1 MYSKNFVYC
10 TIGANML
17 EIAFSKSQTQS
28 PHNYLQILNELHG
41 WGFLL
46 AEDQMKGKAFFPDTA
61 GRMVPGVLGGLQVAW
76 WREVSVN
83 RDLKMS

>member
-1 MYSKNFVYC
+1 M
-10 TIGANML
+10 IGANLL
-17 EIAFSKSQTQS
+17 EIAFSNSQTQS

-41 WGFLL
+41 WGFPL
-46 AEDQMKGKAFFPDTA
+46 AEDQMKGKAFFTDTA
-61 GRMVPGVLGGLQVAW
+61 GNMTPSVLGGLQAAW

>member
-1 MYSKNFVYC
+1 M
-10 TIGANML
+10 IGANML
-17 EIAFSKSQTQS
+17 EIAFSNSQTQS
-28 PHNYLQILNELHG
+28 PHNYLQILKELHG

-61 GRMVPGVLGGLQVAW
+61 GRMVLGVLGGLQVAW
-76 WREVSVN
+76 WREVSVD